1 MIENENVRQTY
12 ERDDKK
18 IERQKKIRSCDIGAL
33 RVKQP
38 EELMGIPA
46 ASDLSEDNPSFY
58 PDVNPDDPEKP
69 IYYPVDP
76 SAKFG
81 PRVTAQQL
89 TRALENLQTTIRN
102 ERKSGIPES
111 DDEIQ
116 SESPLSDHLL
126 PRVNFVSRYF
136 KHIQNLM

>member
-1 MIENENVRQTY
+1 MEKMIENEHVRQTF
-12 ERDDKK
+12 ERDEKK
-18 IERQKKIRSCDIGAL
+18 VERPKKIRSCDIGAL

-38 EELMGIPA
+38 EELMGVPA
-46 ASDLSEDNPSFY
+46 SSQSDLSEDNPSFY
-58 PDVNPDDPEKP
+58 PDENPDDPEKT

-111 DDEIQ
+111 DDDTTQTEPSL
-116 SESPLSDHLL
+116 SEQLQ
-126 PRVNFVSRYF
+126 PRVNVVNR
-136 KHIQNLM
+136 